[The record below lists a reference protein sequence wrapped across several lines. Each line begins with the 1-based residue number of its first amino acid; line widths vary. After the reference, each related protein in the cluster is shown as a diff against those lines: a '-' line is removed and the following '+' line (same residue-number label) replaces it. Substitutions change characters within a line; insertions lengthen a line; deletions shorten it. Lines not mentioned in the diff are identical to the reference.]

1 MPSGRTHDSITLWSL
16 PLLAGITFEQTQSA
30 SLTLSVAGGFLFS
43 GLMFGP
49 DLDIYSQQYKRWSV
63 LRWIWL
69 PYRKA
74 MRHRSLWSHGP
85 IVGTVIRVIYL
96 LIWVSLFAGFGISIV
111 AIGAHFSGMDGWA
124 LAQTWIS
131 SGLTTMQ
138 RSLQQSTGEWISLG
152 LGLELGALSHVCSD
166 WLGSAW
172 KRQKKR
178 GSQVG
183 KGRSP
188 HNRQI
193 EAPLPPDLQIPWEPP
208 TQPVSPPPPKL
219 RNLPPSPLRRE
230 PQLPT
235 FRRLKKD

>member
-49 DLDIYSQQYKRWSV
+49 DLDIYSQQYKRWSL

-85 IVGTVIRVIYL
+85 IVGTVIRVVYL
-96 LIWVSLFAGFGISIV
+96 LIWLSLFAGFGISIV
-111 AIGAHFSGMDGWA
+111 AIGAHFSGMNGWV
-124 LAQTWIS
+124 LAQSWVS
-131 SGLTTMQ
+131 SGLVTVQ
-138 RSLQQSTGEWISLG
+138 RSLQQSTGEWISFG

-172 KRQKKR
+172 KRWKKR
-178 GSQVG
+178 RNPAG
-183 KGRSP
+183 KERSSRRTQP
-188 HNRQI
+188 T
-193 EAPLPPDLQIPWEPP
+193 EPLPPDLQTPWEPP
-208 TQPVSPPPPKL
+208 APPASPPPPKHA
-219 RNLPPSPLRRE
+219 NPPVSKQRRE
-230 PQLPT
+230 PQLPS
-235 FRRLKKD
+235 FKRFKKD